1 MGRPRKKP
9 SILPPCVYEKHGS
22 YWYVK
27 KNQWTRLSDDLRTAL
42 VMHADIVSKR
52 ARLGDGRESGMV
64 KLINAAMPSI
74 LNGKAPNTVKQYQVV
89 QTKLL
94 SVFKDAE
101 PEDIENVH
109 ILRLRR
115 EWAVVPNMAN
125 RRITVLRQ
133 IFAYA
138 IEEKIVTENPC
149 DGVKRLAEDT
159 RKRYITD
166 AEYARIWQ
174 CASPDAR
181 VMMDLQYLTGQRIE
195 DVLHMKWSDVSD
207 EGVYVE
213 PDKVEDSSGAKIL
226 ISMTPDLRA
235 VLDAAKALPRKRR
248 GETVL
253 CTVRG
258 GRTYAYK
265 TAYHMLTGAADR
277 AGVEDFR
284 PNDFRAKCLTDAK
297 KQGLNPQAL
306 GGHTTEARTRRYL
319 RQFETTVAQ
328 PPRRIRQTPEILDN
342 SHVNA

>member
-1 MGRPRKKP
+1 MGTMGRPRKKP
-9 SILPPCVYEKHGS
+9 SILPPCMYQQHGA

-27 KNQWTRLSDDLRTAL
+27 KGKWTRLSDDLRTAL

-52 ARLGDGRESGMV
+52 AKLGDGHQSGMV

-74 LNGKAPNTVKQYQVV
+74 LNGKSPNTAQQYQVV
-89 QTKLL
+89 QKKLL

-101 PEDIENVH
+101 PEDIADVH
-109 ILRLRR
+109 ILQLRR
-115 EWAVVPNMAN
+115 EWAGTPNMAN

-133 IFAYA
+133 IFDYA
-138 IEEKIVTENPC
+138 IEKEIITKNPC
-149 DGVKRLAEDT
+149 DGVTRLAEGT

-166 AEYARIWQ
+166 KEYTRIWQ

-195 DVLHMKWSDVSD
+195 DVLHMRWSDVSE

-226 ISMTPDLRA
+226 ISMTPDLQA
-235 VLDAAKALPRKRR
+235 VLDAAKALSRKRR
-248 GETVL
+248 GETIL

-258 GRTYAYK
+258 GRKYAYE
-265 TAYHMLTGAADR
+265 TARDMLKSAASR

-319 RQFETTVAQ
+319 RQFETTVAI
-328 PPRRIRQTPEILDN
+328 PPKSIRQAQKVLDN
-342 SHVNA
+342 AA